1 MGPIFAPM
9 LQRFIT
15 SFPPTP
21 QERRWE
27 EVYDEVA
34 AREMEIFNALADG
47 SALEQVPRGGGVAL
61 GFLLSASSSPSP
73 PLNSTWKRS
82 TSRPSGP
89 VPRPGSSS
97 LSRHSLAQEGGAS
110 ESVSTR

>member
-1 MGPIFAPM
+1 MMKFRRARTQGDDGSRDVFGEGRSGIDVLQDLVGKDVWNSPVQNLVGGLRISRARVGPIFAPM

-47 SALEQVPRGGGVAL
+47 SALEQVPRGGGK
-61 GFLLSASSSPSP
+61 P
-73 PLNSTWKRS
+73 
-82 TSRPSGP
+82 
-89 VPRPGSSS
+89 
-97 LSRHSLAQEGGAS
+97 
-110 ESVSTR
+110 